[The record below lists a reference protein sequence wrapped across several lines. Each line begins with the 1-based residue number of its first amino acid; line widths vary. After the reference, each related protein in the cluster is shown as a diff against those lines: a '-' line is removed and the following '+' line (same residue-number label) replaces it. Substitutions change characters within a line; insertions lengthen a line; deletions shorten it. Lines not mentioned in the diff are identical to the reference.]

1 MSEAPHLPHLLESD
15 VFATPLEHHPDERVV
30 HGSPTTA
37 NRVLGTVAGVEVGV
51 WEITEGAVRD
61 TEVDEIFVVLSGTGR
76 VEFDSG
82 AGVDLSPGAVVRLHA
97 GEETT
102 WTITSTLRKVW
113 VA

>member
-1 MSEAPHLPHLLESD
+1 MNEPSSSPVLAAD
-15 VFATPLEHHPDERVV
+15 VLGCRLEHHPDERVV

-37 NRVLGTVAGVEVGV
+37 NRVLGTVGDVEVGV

-76 VEFDSG
+76 VEFENG
-82 AGVDLSPGAVVRLHA
+82 EGVDLSPGVVVRLHA
-97 GEETT
+97 GQDTT
-102 WTITSTLRKVW
+102 WTITSTLRKIW